1 MAFIGTPLD
10 TRNTFQSLQG
20 KRFNGDGSTTAFT
33 LDVAPSSVL
42 DIEVF
47 VGNVRQ
53 DPNSAYTLSGTTLT
67 FTGAPPSGTNN
78 IYVVHQAKSV
88 GTIGIPD
95 DTISARTLVTLD
107 NSADHVL
114 IEDATDGELKKA
126 LIPAATSVADAFTIN
141 GSTPTLTI
149 GDAGAEDTKIVFDG
163 NAQDYHIGLDDSA
176 DKLTI
181 GLGSTLGTTSHMT
194 FDANGHILKPL
205 QPGLVWRPPSNS
217 SAIAAD
223 TTHTI
228 GSGGNSSEIIDRNG
242 DFSGNTFTA
251 PVTGLYLLSMNLLVN
266 SYDHDNNYSGGWI
279 DTSNRRYMMWQL
291 AGNSLAVDG
300 SVVIAGAAV
309 ADMDANDTAVWQF
322 RNDQGTQQPVIN
334 QERSV
339 FGAFLLG

>member
-1 MAFIGTPLD
+1 ML
-10 TRNTFQSLQG
+10 
-20 KRFNGDGSTTAFT
+20 
-33 LDVAPSSVL
+33 
-42 DIEVF
+42 
-47 VGNVRQ
+47 
-53 DPNSAYTLSGTTLT
+53 
-67 FTGAPPSGTNN
+67 
-78 IYVVHQAKSV
+78 
-88 GTIGIPD
+88 
-95 DTISARTLVTLD
+95 
-107 NSADHVL
+107 
-114 IEDATDGELKKA
+114 
-126 LIPAATSVADAFTIN
+126 
-141 GSTPTLTI
+141 
-149 GDAGAEDTKIVFDG
+149 
-163 NAQDYHIGLDDSA
+163 
-176 DKLTI
+176 
-181 GLGSTLGTTSHMT
+181 
-194 FDANGHILKPL
+194 LKPL

-322 RNDQGTQQPVIN
+322 RNDQGMDNKIN
-334 QERSV
+334 
-339 FGAFLLG
+339 G